1 MRCVQMTAMG
11 GPEVLRIADLPRP
24 EPGPGQVRVRLAA
37 AGVNPVDTKIRAKGL
52 LDPEAAL
59 PAILGCDGA
68 GTVDTLGQG
77 VTGIEPG
84 QRVLFMNGGIGLAP
98 GNYAEYTTV
107 DARFVVPIPEGVED
121 VEAAAMPLVAL
132 TAWEALFDRARLE
145 AGEWVLIHGGAGG
158 VGHVAI
164 QLARQAGAR
173 VMTTVGDDDKA
184 GIAQALGAEAV
195 LRYREEDF
203 VESARHRTGGEG
215 VAVVL
220 DTVGG
225 ETCTRSLH
233 ALAIYGRLVSILA
246 LPGEMDWQYARLHNL
261 SVAQEWMLSPMLL
274 GREDHRLHQTAILGE
289 CAARMAD
296 DRLELHV
303 AGTYP
308 LEQAAEAHRRL
319 EAGGMRG
326 KLVLIPG

>member
-1 MRCVQMTAMG
+1 MRCVQMTAIG
-11 GPEVLRIADLPRP
+11 GSEVLRIADLPRP

-52 LDPEAAL
+52 LDPEAGL

-68 GTVDTLGQG
+68 GTVDALGEG
-77 VTGIEPG
+77 VAGIGPG
-84 QRVLFMNGGIGLAP
+84 QRVLFMNGGIGRAP
-98 GNYAEYTTV
+98 GNYAEYTSV
-107 DARFVVPIPEGVED
+107 DARFVVPIPEGVDD
-121 VEAAAMPLVAL
+121 VAAAAMPLVAL
-132 TAWEALFDRARLE
+132 TAWEGLFDRARLE
-145 AGEWVLIHGGAGG
+145 PGEWVLIHGGAGG

-184 GIAQALGAEAV
+184 RIAEALGAEAV
-195 LRYREEDF
+195 IRYREEDF
-203 VESARHRTGGEG
+203 VASARRRTDGEG

-225 ETCTRSLH
+225 ETCTRSLQ
-233 ALAIYGRLVSILA
+233 ALATYGRLVSILT
-246 LPGEMDWQYARLHNL
+246 LPGDLDWNHARLHNL
-261 SVAQEWMLSPMLL
+261 GVTQEWMLTPMFL
-274 GREDHRLHQTAILGE
+274 GRDDYRLHQTAILRQ

-296 DRLELHV
+296 GRLKVHV

-308 LEQAAEAHRRL
+308 LEQAAAAHRRL
-319 EAGGMRG
+319 EAGGMSG